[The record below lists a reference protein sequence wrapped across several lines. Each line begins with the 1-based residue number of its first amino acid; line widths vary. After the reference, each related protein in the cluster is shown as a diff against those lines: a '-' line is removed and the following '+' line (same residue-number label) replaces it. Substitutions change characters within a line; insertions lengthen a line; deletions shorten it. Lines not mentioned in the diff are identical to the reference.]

1 MYKIKVKNLET
12 GKIWWEY
19 GFNNF
24 MMKRI
29 DFLFNDIND
38 NSYYNV
44 IYEILE
50 IRKIIFTWKTFKKCL
65 TNKMELC

>member
-12 GKIWWEY
+12 EKEWWEY

-29 DFLFNDIND
+29 NFLFNDTN
-38 NSYYNV
+38 NNYYNV
-44 IYEILE
+44 YEILE

-65 TNKMELC
+65 TNKIELC